1 MSTGTD
7 KKSRGFCTD
16 GNPTYVW
23 SDSQLSVAGPPWT
36 ATGPLRTGGWWSMTS
51 TTCCTTR
58 TRPIRTSRY
67 YTRSSLG
74 TCWSSMGTSVSTVR
88 VGPFCFSGDLVSL
101 WDVCLVWR
109 GWRFFGKMWYY
120 DVLLIGV
127 GLVFIGCYGNW
138 LEFVCCYGDGLVL
151 WWICCL
157 SGVKVGVMML
167 VWCVCVS

>member
-151 WWICCL
+151 WWICCP
-157 SGVKVGVMML
+157 SGVKVGVMM